1 MNYLLVFNKS
11 KAPVAFFIKKEEL
24 ESVNSHLL
32 IKYAVCIVFLMVYC
46 IRMICH
52 VRINALGLHTPAGW
66 RTTHP
71 QTERH
76 VGKEADIHSLSKC
89 PLWRLSILILGH
101 GSGAKENAP
110 AELAYVGSVL
120 RLPDPPYVLITYG
133 HLNIMIYTFL
143 IAASRGR
150 IADISR
156 VRTISAFAKS
166 EQEARARL
174 SGLPLVFMSRTPAI
188 TGGASC

>member
-1 MNYLLVFNKS
+1 M
-11 KAPVAFFIKKEEL
+11 
-24 ESVNSHLL
+24 
-32 IKYAVCIVFLMVYC
+32 
-46 IRMICH
+46 
-52 VRINALGLHTPAGW
+52 
-66 RTTHP
+66 
-71 QTERH
+71 
-76 VGKEADIHSLSKC
+76 
-89 PLWRLSILILGH
+89 
-101 GSGAKENAP
+101 
-110 AELAYVGSVL
+110 GSVL

-174 SGLPLVFMSRTPAI
+174 SGLPLVFMSRTPVQ
-188 TGGASC
+188 GGAA

>member
-1 MNYLLVFNKS
+1 MNYLSVFNKS
-11 KAPVAFFIKKEEL
+11 KAPVEVFQKKSGLAPE
-24 ESVNSHLL
+24 NNHL
-32 IKYAVCIVFLMVYC
+32 ITKCSFDIVFFTAYC
-46 IRMICH
+46 VPLLHRVKMLPAGLTTQLGW
-52 VRINALGLHTPAGW
+52 RINHLQP
-66 RTTHP
+66 
-71 QTERH
+71 ERH
-76 VGKEADIHSLSKC
+76 VGKEADIHSQSKC
-89 PLWRLSILILGH
+89 LLWRLSILILGH

-110 AELAYVGSVL
+110 AELAYVGSGL

-133 HLNIMIYTFL
+133 NLIIMIYTFL

-174 SGLPLVFMSRTPAI
+174 SGLPLVFMSRTPVQ
-188 TGGASC
+188 GGAA

>member
-1 MNYLLVFNKS
+1 MNYLSVFNKS
-11 KAPVAFFIKKEEL
+11 KAPVAIFIKKEEL
-24 ESVNSHLL
+24 ASGNSHLL
-32 IKYAVCIVFLMVYC
+32 IKYAVRIVFLMVCC
-46 IRMICH
+46 IRMIRH
-52 VRINALGLHTPAGW
+52 VRIKASLLVTGTG
-66 RTTHP
+66 RRISHP
-71 QTERH
+71 QAERH

-110 AELAYVGSVL
+110 AELAYVGSDL
-120 RLPDPPYVLITYG
+120 RLPDPPYALNTYG
-133 HLNIMIYTFL
+133 NLIIMIYTFL
-143 IAASRGR
+143 ISASRGR

>member
-1 MNYLLVFNKS
+1 
-11 KAPVAFFIKKEEL
+11 
-24 ESVNSHLL
+24 
-32 IKYAVCIVFLMVYC
+32 MVYC

-52 VRINALGLHTPAGW
+52 VRMILAGLTTQLGW
-66 RTTHP
+66 RINHLQP
-71 QTERH
+71 ERH

-110 AELAYVGSVL
+110 AELAYVGSGL

-133 HLNIMIYTFL
+133 NLNIMIYTFL

-156 VRTISAFAKS
+156 VRTISAFAKT
-166 EQEARARL
+166 EQEARTRL
-174 SGLPLVFMSRTPAI
+174 SGLPLIFMSRTPVQGSA
-188 TGGASC
+188 A